1 MSACPVLHIAI
12 QSIHQTVR
20 SFVSL
25 PLREQVVHSC
35 NLLLLLLLDANNT
48 KKLQV
53 MFVSPATIPNAI
65 FNTLIIS
72 MYYGTTANERHS
84 MDPDVTS
91 SLQHTSYQML

>member
-1 MSACPVLHIAI
+1 
-12 QSIHQTVR
+12 
-20 SFVSL
+20 
-25 PLREQVVHSC
+25 
-35 NLLLLLLLDANNT
+35 
-48 KKLQV
+48 